1 MDSILNPPL
10 SELIVASRNLRAR
23 LRDLCVQVEQTR
35 QRASAAVARARRIQL
50 MMLNSAR
57 LAGEGEDRRPIS

>member
-1 MDSILNPPL
+1 MDSTLNPPI

-23 LRDLCVQVEQTR
+23 LRDLRVQVQQTH

-57 LAGEGEDRRPIS
+57 RLGTG